1 MYYFK
6 LYKNCDIITL
16 TLLVGPNPL
25 IFLKRGIMFK
35 ELELKI
41 EELLKEMSLELYSF
55 RIKSDYGISKIIE
68 VLVDGENL
76 NSDNLE
82 LIHNQ
87 IRERFDE
94 LVPDDYYLE
103 VSTAGAER
111 PIRNEEELKK
121 QIGKHIY
128 LVSPQFKGTGDL
140 VSFDGEEIVLEI
152 REKNIKK
159 QIKIKYK
166 VASQMR
172 TAVRM

>member
-1 MYYFK
+1 
-6 LYKNCDIITL
+6 
-16 TLLVGPNPL
+16 
-25 IFLKRGIMFK
+25 MFK
-35 ELELKI
+35 DLELKI
-41 EELLKEMSLELYSF
+41 KELLQEMSLSLYSF
-55 RIKSDYGISKIIE
+55 RVKSDYGISKIIE

-76 NSDNLE
+76 NSNNLE
-82 LIHNQ
+82 LIHHQ

-103 VSTAGAER
+103 VSSAGAER
-111 PIRNEEELKK
+111 PINSKEELIK
-121 QIGKHIY
+121 QIGNHIY

-152 REKNIKK
+152 RIKNIKK

-172 TAVRM
+172 TAVRV

>member
-1 MYYFK
+1 
-6 LYKNCDIITL
+6 
-16 TLLVGPNPL
+16 
-25 IFLKRGIMFK
+25 MFK

-41 EELLKEMSLELYSF
+41 GELLKEMGLELYSF
-55 RIKSDYGISKIIE
+55 KIKNDYGISKIIE

-76 NSDNLE
+76 NSNNLE
-82 LIHNQ
+82 LIHTQ
-87 IRERFDE
+87 IRDRFDD
-94 LVPDDYYLE
+94 LVPEDYYLE
-103 VSTAGAER
+103 VSTVGAER

-121 QIGKHIY
+121 QIGKHIF

-140 VSFDGEEIVLEI
+140 ISFDGEEIVLEI

-159 QIKIKYK
+159 QIKIKYR

>member
-1 MYYFK
+1 
-6 LYKNCDIITL
+6 
-16 TLLVGPNPL
+16 
-25 IFLKRGIMFK
+25 
-35 ELELKI
+35 
-41 EELLKEMSLELYSF
+41 
-55 RIKSDYGISKIIE
+55 
-68 VLVDGENL
+68 
-76 NSDNLE
+76 
-82 LIHNQ
+82 
-87 IRERFDE
+87 
-94 LVPDDYYLE
+94 
-103 VSTAGAER
+103 
-111 PIRNEEELKK
+111 LKK